1 MTRYINRDSLALFL
15 CLSLS
20 IILYFSSQSPIVN
33 SVKSEI
39 AEFITFIKYPAD
51 WYEGLLSIKKE
62 NEILSQE
69 LLKQNL
75 LNTELIKYQKEN
87 QELKKMLNFYNE
99 QPWSLKVGKI
109 VNDNFTYLMRSLII
123 NLGKNDSIETN
134 YPVLDVNGLVGKI
147 IAVGDKASQVQL
159 INDKNFIVSVRVGKD
174 LVLGEFIP
182 GHEGMGIIDGIYKTA
197 EINVDDIVYTSGIS
211 TIYPEGIPVA
221 KVIAVNKDT
230 DKPFQEVIVKIAA
243 DLKNYNYLFVLY
255 N

>member
-1 MTRYINRDSLALFL
+1 M
-15 CLSLS
+15 
-20 IILYFSSQSPIVN
+20 ILYFSSKSPIVK
-33 SVKSEI
+33 SVKSEL
-39 AEFITFIKYPAD
+39 AEIITFVKYPAG

-75 LNTELIKYQKEN
+75 LNTELIRYQKEN
-87 QELKKMLNFYNE
+87 QELKKMLNFYND

-123 NLGKNDSIETN
+123 NLGKNDSVEIN

-147 IAVGDKASQVQL
+147 IAVGNRASKVQL

-182 GHEGMGIIDGIYKTA
+182 GHKGMGIVNGLYKTA
-197 EINVDDIVYTSGIS
+197 DINIDDIVYTSGIS
-211 TIYPEGIPVA
+211 TIYPEGIPVG
-221 KVIAVNKDT
+221 KVVSVDKST
-230 DKPFQEVIVKIAA
+230 DKPFQEVIVEIVA

>member
-1 MTRYINRDSLALFL
+1 MVRRSSLNKERKRDF
-15 CLSLS
+15 
-20 IILYFSSQSPIVN
+20 
-33 SVKSEI
+33 KSE
-39 AEFITFIKYPAD
+39 TIKT
-51 WYEGLLSIKKE
+51 
-62 NEILSQE
+62 
-69 LLKQNL
+69 NL

-123 NLGKNDSIETN
+123 NLGKNDSVEIN

-182 GHEGMGIIDGIYKTA
+182 GHEGMGVIDGLYKTA

-211 TIYPEGIPVA
+211 TIYPEGIPIA
-221 KVIAVNKDT
+221 KVISVNKDT
-230 DKPFQEVIVKIAA
+230 DKPFQEVIVKVVA
-243 DLKNYNYLFVLY
+243 DLNNYNYLFVLF